1 MTTTDDLWLINLT
14 LSTAAIRALIKKG
27 ILDREDVA
35 AEVRSMKTDLKQPDE
50 MVGQACD
57 DALTALKNMPGP
69 KG

>member
-1 MTTTDDLWLINLT
+1 MTTPDDLWMINLT

-35 AEVRSMKTDLKQPDE
+35 AEVRDMKEKLKMPGELADR
-50 MVGQACD
+50 ACD

-69 KG
+69 NG